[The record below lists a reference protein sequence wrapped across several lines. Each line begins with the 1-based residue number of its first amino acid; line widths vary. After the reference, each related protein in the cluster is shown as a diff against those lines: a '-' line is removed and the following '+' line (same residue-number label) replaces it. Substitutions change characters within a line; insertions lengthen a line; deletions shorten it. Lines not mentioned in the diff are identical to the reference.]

1 MEASSHDRWREDS
14 AIVNGGGM
22 EAEDRELCCH
32 RVTSLLS
39 WKSVHSANPRAQILP
54 TFSGHH
60 TPSPRLLSV
69 LLLSTRPRVKHL
81 QWRWLQ
87 GHLGHPARH
96 RCGREVLIQ
105 RRGRNSGFLVRS
117 VDTQGLRDAKALGT
131 FLSSKT

>member
-1 MEASSHDRWREDS
+1 MLSLMGAGWRRKTGSSAVTGSPACYHGNPF
-14 AIVNGGGM
+14 ILQTPG
-22 EAEDRELCCH
+22 H
-32 RVTSLLS
+32 RSYPHFRGT
-39 WKSVHSANPRAQILP
+39 
-54 TFSGHH
+54 
-60 TPSPRLLSV
+60 TPPPPRLLSV

-117 VDTQGLRDAKALGT
+117 VDTQGLRDAKAFGT